1 PGVRALHRWGLV
13 MVPLSYVT
21 VGFQSMVQAGA
32 GILRIAWWKYLIAQ
46 LPGAFVWGLFYATGG
61 FLAWK
66 YLFTQAQTYPYR
78 AALVAIALLAVIA
91 VIVRY
96 RRNHPRPAACP
107 IPGVGEEEPSAAETG
122 TTRPEAPAGGA
133 RSISS
138 FVVTASIAAP
148 YRRSRRAYSRAAS
161 HRSRRSISG
170 HGFSVKTISAYADCQ
185 MRKFE
190 ARRSP
195 PVRQNMSTS
204 GSSGSSRCWARVF
217 SVIRSGW
224 RRPAATSAAIARVAS
239 ASSARPP

>member
-1 PGVRALHRWGLV
+1 VPDFLAAMPYWLAVGVLSAMGLARGQMMYWLGRGVTEGALRTSRKHQQSETTPRTGPLRKTMLWLDRGGADPGVRALHRWGLV

-107 IPGVGEEEPSAAETG
+107 IPGVGEDEPAAAEPG
-122 TTRPEAPAGGA
+122 TARPQAPAGEV
-133 RSISS
+133 RSI
-138 FVVTASIAAP
+138 
-148 YRRSRRAYSRAAS
+148 
-161 HRSRRSISG
+161 
-170 HGFSVKTISAYADCQ
+170 
-185 MRKFE
+185 
-190 ARRSP
+190 
-195 PVRQNMSTS
+195 
-204 GSSGSSRCWARVF
+204 
-217 SVIRSGW
+217 
-224 RRPAATSAAIARVAS
+224 
-239 ASSARPP
+239 